1 VKVLEC
7 CFVLRRYGI
16 VALAVLVVA
25 GNTLSAVA
33 DDAYPKRTIRLL
45 VGFGAGGPTDIPAR
59 FVANK
64 LSDTLGQP
72 VIVENKPAAAGI
84 MATRD
89 LLAEPADGYTLLLCT
104 HFDPINVAMYRNV
117 GFKLGDL
124 APISLIAEYYY
135 GLALAN
141 AIPADSFDSFV
152 TYAKAHPG
160 DVTYAT
166 IGAGSAQEIMARQL
180 QKLAGITMNRI
191 PFRGGPQ
198 VVQEMAAGRVD
209 FYVSPTLA
217 IVPQY
222 QSKQL
227 KILATTSPQRIA
239 SLPEVPTVREKGLD
253 FVRFGWLGICAA
265 NGTPASIIKT
275 LHDKIVPI
283 VATPEYHTLIENG
296 GSIAISSTPE
306 ELGAVIK
313 KTSEDV
319 TSSIQEFGMQQDQQ

>member
-1 VKVLEC
+1 VKSLDC
-7 CFVLRRYGI
+7 CLASRRYGVAVLAFLI
-16 VALAVLVVA
+16 VAANALPAI
-25 GNTLSAVA
+25 A
-33 DDAYPKRTIRLL
+33 DDAYPKRAIRLL

-59 FVANK
+59 FIANK
-64 LSDTLGQP
+64 LSDALGQP

-117 GFKLGDL
+117 GFKLSDL
-124 APISLIAEYYY
+124 MPISLIAEYYY

-141 AIPADSFDSFV
+141 AIPADSFESFV
-152 TYAKAHPG
+152 AYAKTHPG

-198 VVQEMAAGRVD
+198 VVQEMMAGRVD
-209 FYVSPTLA
+209 FYVSPTLG

-222 QSKQL
+222 QSKQI
-227 KILATTSPQRIA
+227 KILATTSPQRLA
-239 SLPEVPTVREKGLD
+239 NLPEVPTVREKGID

-296 GSIAISSTPE
+296 GSAAMSSTPE

-313 KTSEDV
+313 KTSDDV

>member
-16 VALAVLVVA
+16 VALAVLIVA
-25 GNTLSAVA
+25 ANTLSAVA

-64 LSDTLGQP
+64 LSDALGQP

-124 APISLIAEYYY
+124 APISLVAEYYY